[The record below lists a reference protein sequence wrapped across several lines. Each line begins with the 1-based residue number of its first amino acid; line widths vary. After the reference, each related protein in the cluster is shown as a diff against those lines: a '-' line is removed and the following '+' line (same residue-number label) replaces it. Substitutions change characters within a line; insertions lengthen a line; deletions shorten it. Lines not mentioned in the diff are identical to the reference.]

1 MRVPVS
7 WLRDYVDLPTNLP
20 VSELAHRL
28 TMLGLKVEALES
40 PGADVHGPLVVGR
53 VLRSE
58 AETHSNGKTIQW
70 CSVDVGE
77 PEPRGIVCGASNFA
91 AGDLVAV
98 ALPGAVLPGGFAIAA
113 RRAYG
118 HVSDGMICSAREIGV
133 GDDAAGILVLPAGSA
148 APGDDAVSALHV
160 RDEVIEFEI
169 NPDRAY
175 ALSIRGIAREAAT
188 AYGLAFD
195 DPGRSLP
202 AAKAGAGYPVRVSDP
217 ADCPVFVALE
227 VTGFDPSA
235 FSPTWLARR
244 VELAGM
250 RPISL
255 AVDVT
260 NYVMLELGTP
270 IHGYDKAKLRG
281 PLTVRR
287 AESGEVL
294 RTLDGVER
302 ALRPDD
308 VLITDGSGPIGLA
321 GVMGGAT
328 TGLTADT
335 RDVVIEAAVFEPVL
349 VARTARRLKLASE
362 AARRFER
369 GVDATIAAV
378 AAQRVADLLVRYG
391 GGAVAPTATQTG
403 SVPTRDPI
411 ALAAGLP
418 SRISG
423 VTVTPRDVVVALQTV
438 GCDASL
444 RDETVTAVPP
454 PWRGDLTD
462 PYDLVEEVTRI
473 VGYDKVPS
481 LLPTAPAGRGLS
493 RTQRLRRRVSRA
505 VAQAGYLE
513 VWSYPF
519 VGPADW
525 TRLGLPSDDR
535 RREAVRVTNPLSE
548 EEPMLRTTLLPGMLR
563 ALALNA
569 GRANVDVAL
578 FETGNVFMPEPDG
591 PGRPPQLGV
600 DRRPTVEELKLLAAT
615 LPAQPEYLAA
625 VLGGL
630 RSPGSWWGS
639 ERHSCWAD
647 AIQLCRDV
655 AAELSVPIEL
665 IPGQRAPW
673 HPGRCALVVVSDTVV
688 GAAGELHP
696 KVCSAYG
703 VPPRAAAAELDLSAL
718 LAQSADTVSAPALS
732 PFPVGKED
740 VAVVVDASVP
750 AADVAAALRR
760 GAGEL
765 LESLRLFD
773 VYAGEQVPPG
783 RKSLAF
789 ALRFRAADHTL
800 SEAEIKAAREAAV
813 AAAHESVAAVL
824 RT

>member
-7 WLRDYVDLPTNLP
+7 WLRDYVDLPPDLP
-20 VSELAHRL
+20 VAELAHRL
-28 TMLGLKVEALES
+28 TMLGLKVESLES

-77 PEPRGIVCGASNFA
+77 PEPRGIVCGASNFSP
-91 AGDLVAV
+91 GDLVAV

-118 HVSDGMICSAREIGV
+118 HVSDGMICSAREIGI
-133 GDDAAGILVLPAGSA
+133 GDDAAGIIVLPAGSA
-148 APGDDAVSALHV
+148 DPGDDAVSALHV
-160 RDEVIEFEI
+160 RDDVIEFEI

-175 ALSIRGIAREAAT
+175 ALSMRGVAREAAT
-188 AYGLAFD
+188 AYELGFD

-217 ADCPVFVALE
+217 VDCPVFVALE
-227 VTGFDPSA
+227 VTGFDA
-235 FSPTWLARR
+235 RAASPPWLARR
-244 VELAGM
+244 VQLAGM

-270 IHGYDKAKLRG
+270 IHGYDKAKLDG
-281 PLTVRR
+281 PIVVRR
-287 AESGEVL
+287 AQPGELL

-302 ALRPDD
+302 TLEADD
-308 VLITDGSGPIGLA
+308 LLITDGSGPIGLA
-321 GVMGGAT
+321 GVMGGAAT
-328 TGLTADT
+328 ELTGDT
-335 RDVVIEAAVFEPVL
+335 RDVVIEAAVFQPVRIG
-349 VARTARRLKLASE
+349 RTARRLKLPSE
-362 AARRFER
+362 AAKRFER

-391 GGAVAPTATQTG
+391 GGAVGPTATEVGTPP
-403 SVPTRDPI
+403 VRDPI
-411 ALAAGLP
+411 VFAAALPA
-418 SRISG
+418 RISG
-423 VTVTPRDVVVALQTV
+423 VRVTPREVVTALQTV
-438 GCDASL
+438 GCDTSI
-444 RDETVTAVPP
+444 RGDSVTTVPP
-454 PWRGDLTD
+454 PWRADLTE

-473 VGYDKVPS
+473 IGYDKVPS
-481 LLPTAPAGRGLS
+481 LLPAAPAGRGLS

-525 TRLGLPSDDR
+525 TRLGLPADDR
-535 RREAVRVTNPLSE
+535 RRAAVRVANPLSHD
-548 EEPMLRTTLLPGMLR
+548 EPFLRTTLLPGILR
-563 ALALNA
+563 ALALNT
-569 GRANVDVAL
+569 GRANADVAL
-578 FETGNVFMPEPDG
+578 FEMGSVFLPEPDG

-615 LPAQPEYLAA
+615 LPAQPDYLVAA
-625 VLGGL
+625 LAGL
-630 RSPGSWWGS
+630 RTPGSWWGS
-639 ERHSCWAD
+639 ERHGCWAD
-647 AIQLCRDV
+647 AIQLCREV
-655 AAELSVPIEL
+655 TAELSVPIEL
-665 IPGQRAPW
+665 VPGRRAPW
-673 HPGRCALVVVSDTVV
+673 HPGRCALVVVADTVV

-703 VPPRAAAAELDLSAL
+703 VPPRAAVAELDLSAL
-718 LAQSADTVSAPALS
+718 LAQAADTVLAPALS
-732 PFPVGKED
+732 PFPVGKAD
-740 VAVVVDASVP
+740 VALVVDASVP

-760 GAGEL
+760 GAGEA

-773 VYAGEQVPPG
+773 VYSGEQVAPG

-800 SEAEIKAAREAAV
+800 SEAEIKAARDAAV
-813 AAAHESVAAVL
+813 AAAHDSVAAVL